1 MSKPAASCQ
10 IRGQHGEGATHRN
23 ENGCDKHQEYSC
35 IASHSIDLPKLL
47 VLVFVLVLRL
57 WCQVVSYTE
66 PVCSLES
73 NVTKSVRII
82 FLRAGPMRALYDAAE

>member
-1 MSKPAASCQ
+1 V
-10 IRGQHGEGATHRN
+10 I
-23 ENGCDKHQEYSC
+23 
-35 IASHSIDLPKLL
+35 
-47 VLVFVLVLRL
+47 
-57 WCQVVSYTE
+57 SYTE